1 MSDDD
6 LPERQLFLIVPK
18 RCRHVFENKYM
29 IGEQA
34 HLVGS
39 AEGWRSDGTFLP
51 SLSEHRDL
59 QEAMLL
65 VPAGGW
71 IRTVLGTFFMQPGS
85 NPRVRHYACGIA
97 RVLRG
102 ETCAIAKAPSN

>member
-6 LPERQLFLIVPK
+6 LPEGQLFLIVPK

-39 AEGWRSDGTFLP
+39 AEGCRSDGTFLL

-65 VPAGGW
+65 MPAGW
-71 IRTVLGTFFMQPGS
+71 IRTVLGHS
-85 NPRVRHYACGIA
+85 LCNRARIRRVGHYACEIA

-102 ETCAIAKAPSN
+102 ETCAIPKAQSS